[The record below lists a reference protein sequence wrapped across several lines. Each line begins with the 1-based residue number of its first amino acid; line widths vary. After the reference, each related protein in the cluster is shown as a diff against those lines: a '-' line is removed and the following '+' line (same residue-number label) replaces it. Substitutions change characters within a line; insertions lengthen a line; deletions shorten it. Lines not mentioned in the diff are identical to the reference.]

1 MMKTTRTEYGYRY
14 IAADVKVSNDTFVTG
29 QNNHDLICGPSGKG
43 KTGGYVNPNLLNP
56 SESMLVVDTKGLL
69 YRQHTENL
77 KKKGFKVTVVD
88 LLNPKNST
96 AGYNPLAYIRKDRRG
111 NYSQKDIKS
120 VVASIM
126 FECHK
131 DDPYWC
137 MSARKYLAMLV
148 SYVLEF
154 LPKKDRN
161 MTAVVALH
169 QELCAG
175 NMLDILTVAADVKPN
190 SMFAGSFKQVVG
202 LKESAKTWACVLDFA
217 STALDVYDVKE
228 LNVLWTKK
236 TVEFKD
242 LGREKQVL
250 FINISDMDR
259 TYDGIL
265 NLLYLQALEA
275 LVTEADKNLNGR
287 LKQPVR
293 FIMDDFTSGAPIK
306 DFDKIISVIRSRD
319 ISVSL
324 IIQSLSQL
332 ETLYGLGEAKTI
344 LNNCDH
350 FLYLGGQDKDTMAYI
365 ADRIN
370 KPKHIIEKLPND
382 KAYLLSLGQPYRLV
396 DKIPPYS
403 KVEDVAV

>member
-1 MMKTTRTEYGYRY
+1 MKTTKTEYGCRY

-43 KTGGYVNPNLLNP
+43 KTGGYVVPNLLNP

-69 YRQHTENL
+69 YRQYTEKL
-77 KKKGFKVTVVD
+77 KNKGFKVTVVD
-88 LLNPKNST
+88 LVNPKNST
-96 AGYNPLAYIRKDRRG
+96 AGYNPLAYIGRDRKG
-111 NYSQKDIKS
+111 KYSQKDMKS

-126 FECHK
+126 FESYRN
-131 DDPYWC
+131 DPYWC
-137 MSARKYLAMLV
+137 MSAKKYLSMIV
-148 SYVLEF
+148 SYILEF
-154 LPKKDRN
+154 LPSKDHN
-161 MTAVVALH
+161 MTSVVAIH
-169 QELCAG
+169 QEVCSG
-175 NMLDILTVAADVKPN
+175 NMLDILAGAADANPD
-190 SMFAGSFKQVVG
+190 SMFAGNFKQVVG
-202 LKESAKTWACVLDFA
+202 LKESEKTWACVLDFA

-228 LNVLWTKK
+228 LNILWTKK
-236 TVEFKD
+236 TVNFSD
-242 LGREKQVL
+242 LGREKHIL
-250 FINISDMDR
+250 FVNISDMDR

-275 LVTEADKNLNGR
+275 LITEADKNPDGR

-332 ETLYGLGEAKTI
+332 ETLYGIGEAKTI

-370 KPKHIIEKLPND
+370 KPKHIIENLPSD
-382 KAYLLSLGQPYRLV
+382 KAYLLSSGQPYRLV

-403 KVEDVAV
+403 KVEDLIM